1 MCIYVWKIPE
11 YFLDDFHLKYSSC
24 QMNLILHNPQH
35 VGFETDCR
43 RLKAGVERVLK
54 AGKVKRKYVCMLLWS
69 PLFFTYSRFFIV
81 IFKNKRYCHPDK
93 DKRPGRLR
101 DNKRIH
107 PGSYKRNP
115 IRNLSLPSLKNK
127 GFICVRTWIW
137 RVDSLSCVLCHIS
150 SNCLTL

>member
-1 MCIYVWKIPE
+1 MYEKCLNIFRMTFI
-11 YFLDDFHLKYSSC
+11 LKYSSC

-54 AGKVKRKYVCMLLWS
+54 AGKVKRKYVHVCCFEV
-69 PLFFTYSRFFIV
+69 LFFFYIIAFFIL

-115 IRNLSLPSLKNK
+115 IRNSSLPSRKK
-127 GFICVRTWIW
+127 QRIY
-137 RVDSLSCVLCHIS
+137 LCTYMDLES
-150 SNCLTL
+150 

>member
-1 MCIYVWKIPE
+1 MYEKWLNIFRVTFI
-11 YFLDDFHLKYSSC
+11 LKYSSC

-69 PLFFTYSRFFIV
+69 PLFFLHNRVFFIL

-115 IRNLSLPSLKNK
+115 IRNSSLPLRKNK

-137 RVDSLSCVLCHIS
+137 RVDSLSCILCHIS